1 MTTIIMTYRNKAE
14 ELRKTAHTTVDG
26 GVRRALLELA
36 KDYDRLAASSEA
48 ASLIG
53 PNSRTERAP
62 G

>member
-1 MTTIIMTYRNKAE
+1 MSTLNMTYRNKAE
-14 ELRKTAHTTVDG
+14 ELRKTALATGDA
-26 GVRRALLELA
+26 GVKRALLELA
-36 KDYDRLAASSEA
+36 KDYERLAASCEA